1 MYSEIFKINIIKA
14 RLHHR
19 ETVSGSVKKKW
30 QKKSTGN
37 FSKEVPE
44 FLRGHRRL
52 YSTAFTEQPVKEK
65 ELAV

>member
-30 QKKSTGN
+30 HGTGN